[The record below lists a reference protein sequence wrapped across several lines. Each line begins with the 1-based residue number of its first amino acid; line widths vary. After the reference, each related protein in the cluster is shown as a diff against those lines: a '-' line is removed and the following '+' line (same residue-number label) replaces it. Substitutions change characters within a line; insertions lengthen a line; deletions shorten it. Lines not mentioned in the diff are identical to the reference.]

1 MDYIIEGQ
9 TVYRTYPQGDVQIRE
24 YHDTLLHTKVAYD
37 GTNLTATV
45 HNYLDYPIQLDDTV
59 TFEVNGVQTPV
70 IVAGG
75 VAILPHVSTGYD
87 VVRVLHEGWRT
98 GELTIG
104 TKPPE
109 VNEQEELNAMLM
121 LQLAETEARQNA
133 SDQAMADLMFAL
145 IEGGIL

>member
-9 TVYRTYPQGDVQIRE
+9 TVYRTYPQGDVIIKE

-59 TFEVNGVQTPV
+59 IFDVNGTETPV

-104 TKPPE
+104 TPP
-109 VNEQEELNAMLM
+109 VVQTTEQK
-121 LQLAETEARQNA
+121 LAELEQLV
-133 SDQAMADLMFAL
+133 ADLAAITL
-145 IEGGIL
+145 GV